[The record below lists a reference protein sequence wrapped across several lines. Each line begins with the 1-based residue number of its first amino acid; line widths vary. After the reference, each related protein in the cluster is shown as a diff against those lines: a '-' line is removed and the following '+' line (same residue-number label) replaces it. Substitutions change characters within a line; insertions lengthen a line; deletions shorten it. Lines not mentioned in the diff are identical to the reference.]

1 MSVRLSVSRLRREN
15 ISSHFSSCDIPQFI
29 SRIVSETIAMEDQY
43 ELVYALYRMLSSP
56 MTLDDLYIHHCN
68 IELVNALLTHV
79 VSLFVLDVYV
89 FIRAV

>member
-1 MSVRLSVSRLRREN
+1 MLSKSDVKILAAVFRVV
-15 ISSHFSSCDIPQFI
+15 IFHI

-56 MTLDDLYIHHCN
+56 MTLDDLHIHHCN

-79 VSLFVLDVYV
+79 VSLFVLEVYV